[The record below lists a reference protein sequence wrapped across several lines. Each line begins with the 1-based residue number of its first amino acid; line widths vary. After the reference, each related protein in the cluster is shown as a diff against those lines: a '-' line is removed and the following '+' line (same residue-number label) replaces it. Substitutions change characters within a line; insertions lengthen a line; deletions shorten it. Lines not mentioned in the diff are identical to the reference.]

1 MQFIDLKA
9 QYEKIKVDVNRRIM
23 NVLSHHC
30 HVLGPEV
37 FELEARL
44 AEYVGAKHCITVS
57 NGSDALLLA
66 LMALEIG
73 QGDEVITTPFTFAAT
88 VGSIALLGAK
98 PVLVDIEPETYNIDP
113 SLIEAAITP
122 KTKAI
127 LAVNLY
133 GQCPD
138 YQVINAIAKKHNLFV
153 IEDAAQSF
161 GAQQQGQKSCTFGT
175 ISCTSF
181 FPSKPLGCY
190 GEGGAC
196 FTSDSAL
203 AERLQQ
209 LRVHGQSARYKHD
222 RVGLNGR
229 LETLQAAILLS
240 KLDIFNEELASR
252 ERLAKFYSEKLTDQ
266 VIKPWIAKG
275 NTHVFAQYTIAS
287 SHRSVIQEHLA
298 EKNIP
303 YAVHYPIPVHLQLAF
318 SNLNT
323 GKSLK
328 HSEIAANQVLSL
340 PFHPYLNEDTIEF
353 IANTVNRAVTESQ
366 TQYATTEEAY

>member
-44 AEYVGAKHCITVS
+44 AEYTGVSHCVTVS
-57 NGSDALLLA
+57 NGSDAILLA

-88 VGSIALLGAK
+88 VGSIVLIGAR
-98 PVLVDIEPETYNIDP
+98 PVLVDIEPETYNINP
-113 SLIEAAITP
+113 ALIEAAITP

-127 LAVNLY
+127 LTVNLY

-138 YQVINAIAKKHNLFV
+138 YKAIQAIAEKHNLSI

-161 GAQQQGQKSCTFGT
+161 GAQQNGQKSCSFGT

-196 FTSDSAL
+196 FTNDAAL
-203 AERLQQ
+203 AESLKQ

-222 RVGLNGR
+222 RVGINGR

-252 ERLAKFYSEKLTDQ
+252 ERLARFYNKKLTDQ
-266 VIKPWIAKG
+266 VIKPWIAPG

-287 SHRSVIQEHLA
+287 SHRSLIQEQLT
-298 EKNIP
+298 EKKIP
-303 YAVHYPIPVHLQLAF
+303 FAVHYPIPLHLQPAF

-323 GKSLK
+323 GQSFK

-353 IANTVNRAVTESQ
+353 IANTVNRAITEAQ
-366 TQYATTEEAY
+366 TQYATSEEVY